1 MEVGKAGR
9 ILRIWELFFTFMKI
23 GVFTFG
29 GGYAML
35 PVMEDAC
42 VAKKQ
47 WISHEEMMDITV
59 IAEATPGPIAINCAT
74 FVGYRQAG
82 ILGAAAATVG
92 VILPSFCIIFAVS
105 LFLDRFIGIRWIANA
120 FRGIRI
126 GVGLLIA
133 DAAVR
138 MMRKMPGTAVSRLI
152 MAVSFG
158 VMLLANVCSRRVSA
172 VVIMAGAGVFGL
184 AASGVRR
191 ER

>member
-105 LFLDRFIGIRWIANA
+105 LFLDRFLGIRWIANA

-138 MMRKMPGTAVSRLI
+138 MMRKMPGTAVSRLV

-158 VMLLANVCSRRVSA
+158 VMFLANVCSRRVSA
-172 VVIMAGAGVFGL
+172 VVVMAGAGVFGL
-184 AASGVRR
+184 AVSGVRR

>member
-1 MEVGKAGR
+1 MTVGMAGR
-9 ILRIWELFFTFMKI
+9 ILSIWELFFTFMKI

-42 VAKKQ
+42 VVKKQ

-105 LFLDRFIGIRWIANA
+105 LFLDRFLGIRWIANA

-138 MMRKMPGTAVSRLI
+138 MMRKMPGTAVSRLV

-158 VMLLANVCSRRVSA
+158 VMFLANVCSRRVSA
-172 VVIMAGAGVFGL
+172 VVVMAGAGVFGL
-184 AASGVRR
+184 AVSGVRR

>member
-1 MEVGKAGR
+1 MTVGMAGR
-9 ILRIWELFFTFMKI
+9 ILSIWELFFTFMKI

-42 VAKKQ
+42 VVKKQ

-105 LFLDRFIGIRWIANA
+105 LFLDRFLGIRWIANA

-138 MMRKMPGTAVSRLI
+138 MMRKMPGTAVSRLV
-152 MAVSFG
+152 MPVSFG
-158 VMLLANVCSRRVSA
+158 VMFLANVCSRRVSA
-172 VVIMAGAGVFGL
+172 VVVMAGAGVFGL
-184 AASGVRR
+184 AVSGVRR

>member
-1 MEVGKAGR
+1 MTVGMAGR
-9 ILRIWELFFTFMKI
+9 ILSIWELFFTFMKI

-42 VAKKQ
+42 VVKKQ

-105 LFLDRFIGIRWIANA
+105 LFLDRFLGIRWIANA

-138 MMRKMPGTAVSRLI
+138 MMRKMPGTAVSRLV

-158 VMLLANVCSRRVSA
+158 VMFLANVCSRRVSA
-172 VVIMAGAGVFGL
+172 VVVMAGAGVFGL
-184 AASGVRR
+184 AVSGVRR
-191 ER
+191 EG

>member
-1 MEVGKAGR
+1 MTVGMAGR
-9 ILRIWELFFTFMKI
+9 ILSIWELFFTFMKI

-35 PVMEDAC
+35 PVMEDVC
-42 VAKKQ
+42 VVKKQ
-47 WISHEEMMDITV
+47 WISHEEMMDIMV

-105 LFLDRFIGIRWIANA
+105 LFLDRFLGIRWIANA

-138 MMRKMPGTAVSRLI
+138 MMRKMPGTAVSRLV

-158 VMLLANVCSRRVSA
+158 VMFLANVCSRRVSA
-172 VVIMAGAGVFGL
+172 VVVMAGAGVFGL
-184 AASGVRR
+184 AVSGVRR

>member
-1 MEVGKAGR
+1 M
-9 ILRIWELFFTFMKI
+9 RIWELFFTFMKI

-35 PVMEDAC
+35 SVMEDAC
-42 VAKKQ
+42 VVKKQ

-105 LFLDRFIGIRWIANA
+105 LFLDQFLGIRWIANA

-158 VMLLANVCSRRVSA
+158 VMFLANVCSRRVSA

-184 AASGVRR
+184 AVSGVRR

>member
-1 MEVGKAGR
+1 MTVGMAGR
-9 ILRIWELFFTFMKI
+9 ILSIWELFFTFMKI
-23 GVFTFG
+23 GIFTFG

-42 VAKKQ
+42 VVKKQ

-105 LFLDRFIGIRWIANA
+105 LFLDRFLGIRWIANA

-138 MMRKMPGTAVSRLI
+138 MMRKMPGTAVSRLV

-158 VMLLANVCSRRVSA
+158 VMFLANVCSRRVSA
-172 VVIMAGAGVFGL
+172 VVVMAGAGVFGL
-184 AASGVRR
+184 AVSGVRR

>member
-105 LFLDRFIGIRWIANA
+105 LFLDQFLGIRWIANA

-184 AASGVRR
+184 AVSGVRR

>member
-1 MEVGKAGR
+1 MTVGMAGR
-9 ILRIWELFFTFMKI
+9 ILSIWELFFTFMKI

-42 VAKKQ
+42 VVKKQ

-105 LFLDRFIGIRWIANA
+105 LFLDRFLGIRWIANA

-158 VMLLANVCSRRVSA
+158 VMFLANVCSRRVSA
-172 VVIMAGAGVFGL
+172 VVVMAGAGVFGL
-184 AASGVRR
+184 AVSGVRR

>member
-1 MEVGKAGR
+1 MTVGMAGR
-9 ILRIWELFFTFMKI
+9 ILSIWELFFTFMKI
-23 GVFTFG
+23 GIFTFG

-42 VAKKQ
+42 VVKKQ

-105 LFLDRFIGIRWIANA
+105 LFLDRFLGIRWIANA

-138 MMRKMPGTAVSRLI
+138 MMRKMPGTAVSRLV

-158 VMLLANVCSRRVSA
+158 VMFLANVCSRRVSA
-172 VVIMAGAGVFGL
+172 VVVMAGAGVFGL
-184 AASGVRR
+184 ALSGVRR